1 MCTVTYIPKQDGFF
15 FTSNRDEQ
23 PTRETISP
31 AYYNEQGVNLFYP
44 KDKIAG
50 GTWIGLSENNRL
62 VCLLNGGFVYHNP
75 LTKYPKSRG
84 VVVKTILMSA
94 NLLEV
99 LDNIDLMGVAPF
111 TLIVL
116 DWEEQTKMYELV
128 WCREQKHIRKLDVGE
143 SYIWSSSTL
152 YNEEMKADR
161 NLWFK
166 EQILSRL
173 EITQDTVIAFH
184 QNEVL
189 GTLETAPKMK
199 RDKVETIST
208 TQVSKKKDVLGLKY
222 YDYTKDIVQVYER
235 VFSEVKL

>member
-1 MCTVTYIPKQDGFF
+1 MCTVTYIPKPDGFF

-50 GTWIGLSENNRL
+50 GTWIGLSEKNRL

-94 NLLEV
+94 NLVEV

-128 WCREQKHIRKLDVGE
+128 WCREHKHLRKLDVEE

-173 EITQDTVIAFH
+173 EITQDTVRAFH

-199 RDKVETIST
+199 RDIVETIST
-208 TQVSKKKDVLGLKY
+208 TQVSKKKDVLELKY
-222 YDYTKDIVQVYER
+222 YDYTKDAVQVYER